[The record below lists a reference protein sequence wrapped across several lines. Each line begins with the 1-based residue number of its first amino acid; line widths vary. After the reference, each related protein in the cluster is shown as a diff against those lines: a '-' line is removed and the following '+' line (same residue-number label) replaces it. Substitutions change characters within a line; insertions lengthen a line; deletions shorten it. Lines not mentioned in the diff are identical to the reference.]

1 MEYVLIVF
9 SSLTTANKI
18 KSELEKKYS
27 IKSRV
32 IQTPK
37 NIPVKSCSYCVR
49 ISQGDMSKAWNVV
62 KNLDVY
68 TKGVFSEK
76 DYKKI
81 I

>member
-1 MEYVLIVF
+1 MEFALIVF

-37 NIPVKSCSYCVR
+37 NIPLKSCSYCVR
-49 ISQGDMSKAWNVV
+49 IAQTDMPMAWNMV
-62 KNLDVY
+62 KSLDVY

-76 DYKKI
+76 DYKKLI
-81 I
+81 